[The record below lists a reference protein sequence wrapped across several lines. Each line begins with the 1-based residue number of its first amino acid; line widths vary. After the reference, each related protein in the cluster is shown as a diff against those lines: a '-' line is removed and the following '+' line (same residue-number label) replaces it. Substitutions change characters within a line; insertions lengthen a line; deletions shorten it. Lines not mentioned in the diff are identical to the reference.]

1 MDSKPE
7 GCCSMKPYA
16 FTESRPCMI
25 NEDHPDPS
33 PDADV
38 EQQEEDPEVSY
49 PRELN
54 KRGLLVSLGVSLG
67 VVALLVIAIV

>member
-1 MDSKPE
+1 
-7 GCCSMKPYA
+7 MKPYVFA
-16 FTESRPCMI
+16 ESRPWMI
-25 NEDHPDPS
+25 NEDHPAS
-33 PDADV
+33 SSDADAG
-38 EQQEEDPEVSY
+38 EEEDPEVSY

>member
-1 MDSKPE
+1 
-7 GCCSMKPYA
+7 MKPDA
-16 FTESRPCMI
+16 FTESRPGMI

-38 EQQEEDPEVSY
+38 DQEADPQVSY

-54 KRGLLVSLGVSLG
+54 KQGLLVLLGVSLG
-67 VVALLVIAIV
+67 VVALLVIVIAVV

>member
-1 MDSKPE
+1 MESKPE
-7 GCCSMKPYA
+7 GFCSMKPYA
-16 FTESRPCMI
+16 FAESRPWMI

-33 PDADV
+33 PDADT
-38 EQQEEDPEVSY
+38 EQDEDPQISY